1 MPLLYIILIQKE
13 IDLVFEIVILVVM
26 RGFVVFSYQGIDDKI
41 RLTDSYPSKVICTQA
56 GTVYHPDCHPEKG
69 DGYGGRTAVSGT
81 DGTFWTAVY

>member
-41 RLTDSYPSKVICTQA
+41 RLTGSYPSKVIRRCFYA
-56 GTVYHPDCHPEKG
+56 EN
-69 DGYGGRTAVSGT
+69 
-81 DGTFWTAVY
+81 